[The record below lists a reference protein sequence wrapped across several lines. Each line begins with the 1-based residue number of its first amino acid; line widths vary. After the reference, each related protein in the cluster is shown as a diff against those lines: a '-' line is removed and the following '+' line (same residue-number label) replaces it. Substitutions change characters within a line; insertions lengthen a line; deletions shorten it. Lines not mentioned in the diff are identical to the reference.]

1 MSNAKKVQRTVRP
14 GARGTLRY
22 VRRYGDD
29 LVAVRYRYDAAR
41 QLRYTTVE
49 LVVDERPWFPGGRVG
64 ALTHSIDPPERV
76 FVEVSYHEDLLR
88 ARVRNAG
95 GRWDPKRRAWE
106 LPFETVKRMGLEGRI
121 QFKTR

>member
-1 MSNAKKVQRTVRP
+1 MPNAKKVQRTVRP

-22 VRRYGDD
+22 VRRYGDA

-41 QLRYTTVE
+41 DLRYTTVE
-49 LVVDERPWFPGGRVG
+49 LVVDERPWIPGGRTGV
-64 ALTHSIDPPERV
+64 LVDSMEPPERV
-76 FVEVSYHEDLLR
+76 FVEVSFHEGQLR

-121 QFKTR
+121 QFKTK